1 MVEKRRRADA
11 SITIASPALDANAC
25 RLTLGLESG
34 RALPAGLPPFR
45 SAHINRNHTRPAP
58 RSGVRRAKE
67 NQMSGSI
74 NKVILVGRLGKDPEI
89 RSTPGGTSV
98 AKFSMA
104 TDEKFTDHTGE
115 KQERTEWHN
124 IVAFSKLAEICGQY
138 LRKGKLVYIE
148 GSIRT
153 NSWDDKESGQK
164 KYRTE
169 IVARD
174 TKMPDRRGAH
184 AGGGGRA
191 YRGATR
197 GSTGARSSC
206 TPPPAPS

>member
-1 MVEKRRRADA
+1 M
-11 SITIASPALDANAC
+11 
-25 RLTLGLESG
+25 
-34 RALPAGLPPFR
+34 
-45 SAHINRNHTRPAP
+45 
-58 RSGVRRAKE
+58 
-67 NQMSGSI
+67 I

-98 AKFSMA
+98 AKFTIA
-104 TDEKFTDHTGE
+104 TDERFTDKSGE

-124 IVAFSKLAEICGQY
+124 ITAWGKLGEICGQY

-153 NSWDDKESGQK
+153 DSWDDKESGQK

-174 TKMPDRRGAH
+174 MKMLDRRGDDE
-184 AGGGGRA
+184 GGGGGS
-191 YRGATR
+191 YGGASR
-197 GSTGARSSC
+197 GSSSRGGSA
-206 TPPPAPS
+206 PAPDMGDDEEVPF